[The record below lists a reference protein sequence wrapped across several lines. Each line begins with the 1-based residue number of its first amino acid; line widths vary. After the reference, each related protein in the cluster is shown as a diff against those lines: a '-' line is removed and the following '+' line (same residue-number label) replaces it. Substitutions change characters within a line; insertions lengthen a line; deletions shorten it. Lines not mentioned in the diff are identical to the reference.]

1 MNGATGN
8 HLAITMNELSALP
21 SVEKLIQNPELREL
35 IEDYGRNQILTAIR
49 DSLSFYRIQIKKGQA
64 VPSTDQLINY
74 VKNLLSDRFSPTLIP
89 VINATGVILHTNLGR
104 APLSKETMV
113 AIQSISGS
121 YNTLEFKMTTG
132 KRGSRSVHAEEI
144 LKQLTG
150 VEAAMV
156 VNNNAAAV
164 LLILSAL
171 AKRKNVVIA
180 RSQLIEIGGGFRI
193 PDVMRQSGAKLLEVG
208 TTNRVRVSDYESA
221 LQNSV
226 GLVMR
231 AHHSNFKILGFTE
244 EPSLREIVEISHQYG
259 IPVVDD
265 LGSGTFIDTS
275 QFGLSHEP
283 TIMDSVKVDTDI
295 ISFSGDKLLGGPQA
309 GIILGK
315 KEYLKKIKTHPL
327 ARAIRPDKICLAGFT
342 ATLTHY
348 LRDEAVEKIPIW
360 QMISKTPQQIYA
372 TAHNWR
378 EKLEFGEIH
387 PSLSTIG
394 GGSLPE
400 ETLPTYVL
408 SIDHPKPDLFMKKL
422 RSLDFPIIARVEENK
437 ILFDPRTVLA
447 DQEHEFIKGLQQ
459 ITKSF

>member
-1 MNGATGN
+1 
-8 HLAITMNELSALP
+8 MNEFRQLP
-21 SVEKLIQNPELREL
+21 SVEKLIQNPELSAL
-35 IEDYGRNQILTAIR
+35 IEDYGRSHVITAIR
-49 DSLSFYRIQIKKGQA
+49 DSLSYFRFQIKKEQP
-64 VPSTDQLINY
+64 VPTTQQIISY
-74 VKNLLSDRFSPTLIP
+74 GKKLLTDRFSPTLTP

-104 APLSKETMV
+104 APLSKETML
-113 AIQSISGS
+113 AMHSIGGAFS
-121 YNTLEFKMTTG
+121 TLEFNLSTG

-171 AKRKNVVIA
+171 ANRKNVVIA

-193 PDVMRQSGAKLLEVG
+193 PDVMRQSGAKLVEVG
-208 TTNRVRVSDYESA
+208 TTNRVRVSDYENA
-221 LQNSV
+221 LQNPV

-244 EPSLREIVEISHQYG
+244 EPSLDEIVAISHQYG
-259 IPVVDD
+259 SPVVDD

-275 QFGLSHEP
+275 QFGLPREP
-283 TIMDSVKVDTDI
+283 TILDSVKADTDI

-315 KEYLKKIKTHPL
+315 KELIQKIKTHPL
-327 ARAIRPDKICLAGFT
+327 ARAIRPDKICLAGLT

-348 LRDEAVEKIPIW
+348 LHDESVQKIPIW
-360 QMISKTPQQIYA
+360 QMISQTPQQIQTRA
-372 TAHNWR
+372 LNWK
-378 EKLEFGEIH
+378 EELEFGEVL

-408 SIDHPKPDLFMKKL
+408 SLEIPKPDLFMKKL
-422 RSLDFPIIARVEENK
+422 RSLDFPIIARLEENK
-437 ILFDPRTVLA
+437 ILFDPRTVLEN
-447 DQEHEFIKGLQQ
+447 QESEFVLGLQKILQ
-459 ITKSF
+459 LFRQ